1 MHLNNSREVM
11 NLKKLF
17 LAALMVFFIS
27 SPAFAAI
34 YNEDDYYEE
43 DYDDDDYYD
52 DDEDFDDEDYEDEYY
67 YDDDED

>member
-43 DYDDDDYYD
+43 DYEDDGYY
-52 DDEDFDDEDYEDEYY
+52 DEDFDDEDY
-67 YDDDED
+67 YDDDYYDED